1 MMEVAS
7 YVSMEDAEEQA
18 NALIADLENN
28 NFGYALPKIY
38 GADIDK
44 INELRKAGLGLL
56 GSIVGDDKAADSEDT
71 AVELSDLPNYIADF
85 RP

>member
-7 YVSMEDAEEQA
+7 YVGMEDAEKQA
-18 NALIADLENN
+18 DALIADLENN

-44 INELRKAGLGLL
+44 INELRKQVLG
-56 GSIVGDDKAADSEDT
+56 
-71 AVELSDLPNYIADF
+71 F
-85 RP
+85 RKYCGR